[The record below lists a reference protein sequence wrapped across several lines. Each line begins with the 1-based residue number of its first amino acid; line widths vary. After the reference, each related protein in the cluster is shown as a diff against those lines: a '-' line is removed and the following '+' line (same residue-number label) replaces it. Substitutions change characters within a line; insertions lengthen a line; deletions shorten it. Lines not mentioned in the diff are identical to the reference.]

1 LVALHTV
8 IHGARDR
15 SARQSTAIP
24 ICHESE
30 YMRFISTYCS
40 QSTVFEHLF
49 KEGAGRFQFILLQL
63 EVTLQQVPEMVLR
76 LADTYH
82 T

>member
-1 LVALHTV
+1 LVALQTV

-15 SARQSTAIP
+15 SARFSTAIP
-24 ICHESE
+24 ICRESE
-30 YMRFISTYCS
+30 YTHFISTYCS
-40 QSTVFEHLF
+40 QSTVFVHF
-49 KEGAGRFQFILLQL
+49 KEGAGRFQFIVLQL
-63 EVTLQQVPEMVLR
+63 EIMLQQVPEMVLR